1 MIIGIPT
8 EVKVAE
14 KRVAVTPSGVRTLV
28 QGKHEVLLQS
38 GAGLGSGFS
47 DESYIQA
54 GARMEPT
61 SEEVWGKSDMII
73 KVKESL
79 PPEMT

>member
-28 QGKHEVLLQS
+28 QGGHKVLIQS
-38 GAGLGSGFS
+38 GAGLGSSFS
-47 DESYIQA
+47 DESYLQA
-54 GARMEPT
+54 GAQMKSGPV
-61 SEEVWGKSDMII
+61 EVWA
-73 KVKESL
+73 E
-79 PPEMT
+79 